1 MAENFDLIFGQSASS
16 QYEWNDSD
24 YQNGWGTVGST
35 PPTAEQFDALQRRSD
50 TKAQELNNALTPLV
64 AQNTANNRQPLTA
77 YALKD
82 IRYSSL
88 LPTGWYLE
96 CTTAGTSA
104 SGDITLPT
112 PLVENAT
119 VTDGTVTWKV
129 RKISSADGM
138 PIGAIIAF
146 GGNGAIP
153 SGYLL
158 CDGAAYS
165 RTALPDLFACIGTDY
180 GSGDGS
186 TTFNVPDSNQAKR
199 FLQGDTVAGQTKSA
213 GLPNITGTFAV
224 RSNAANYG
232 AIEGASGAFGSS
244 NQQNI
249 MSGGVSSGVVN
260 NAVLTIDASRSS
272 SIYGNSTTVQP
283 DALTTRY
290 IIKAFD
296 GQTADSA
303 LIDITQYANELG
315 NKADR
320 SLSNLTNA
328 GKSFSFPSDTY
339 VNIASYINTEYT
351 APTDGYVLVNGYG
364 TTTNDAMIRIMVN
377 NTAVSYDVTNGTTT
391 SHVSRVEVKKGDV
404 VKATISSNVR
414 LDAYQFYYAQGEVPA

>member
-1 MAENFDLIFGQSASS
+1 MAENFDLIFGQSAGS
-16 QYEWNDSD
+16 QYAWSDSD
-24 YQNGWGTVGST
+24 YQNGWSTVGST

-82 IRYSSL
+82 IRYYSD
-88 LPTGWYLE
+88 LPVGWYLE

-119 VTDGTVTWKV
+119 ITDGTVTWKV

-146 GGNGAIP
+146 AGNGAIP

-165 RTALPDLFACIGTDY
+165 RTAFPDLFACIGTDY
-180 GSGDGS
+180 GAGDGS

-199 FLQGDTVAGQTKSA
+199 FLQGDVTAGQVKDA
-213 GLPNITGTFAV
+213 GLPNITGQFRV
-224 RSNAANYG
+224 GY
-232 AIEGASGAFGSS
+232 AIVEFPSGAC
-244 NQQNI
+244 
-249 MSGGVSSGVVN
+249 GVTEYRNVGVGTNFVADN
-260 NAVLTIDASRSS
+260 TRVTLDASRSS
-272 SIYGNSTTVQP
+272 EIYGNSTTVQP
-283 DALTTRY
+283 PALTTRY

-303 LIDITQYANELG
+303 LVDITQFENELG

-320 SLSNLTNA
+320 SLSNLTDA
-328 GKSFSFPSDTY
+328 GKSFSFPGDTY
-339 VNIASYINTEYT
+339 ISIPVTANGQQYTTPADGFIKFTAVASNVG
-351 APTDGYVLVNGYG
+351 GYVTLATQGCYILQAQPVSGNVIG
-364 TTTNDAMIRIMVN
+364 TTISARKGDTVTLNYG
-377 NTAVSYDVTNGTTT
+377 SVTNLAA
-391 SHVSRVEVKKGDV
+391 R
-404 VKATISSNVR
+404 
-414 LDAYQFYYAQGEVPA
+414 FYYAQGEVPN